1 MKMWTLRSG
10 NIPMES
16 SSGEISMLKDCLE
29 EELTMGVGMFYID
42 ELPFVVQ
49 YGDLNL

>member
-29 EELTMGVGMFYID
+29 EELTMGIGMS
-42 ELPFVVQ
+42 VVLTACKGLSLCK
-49 YGDLNL
+49 Y

>member
-10 NIPMES
+10 NIPVES

-29 EELTMGVGMFYID
+29 EELTMGIGMFLYSLITACRAIYIAI
-42 ELPFVVQ
+42 
-49 YGDLNL
+49 